1 MAMIHHVVAGEG
13 TPPLVF
19 VHGYACSHTDWRLQ
33 VAYFSPRH
41 KTVAVD
47 LPGHGASQARPED
60 CTIENCGQAVADVMR
75 ALELPPAVIFGHS
88 MGCRV
93 ALEAA
98 QRAPERVAAIV
109 LVDGSNFNPAME
121 PVMKARFAAGEA
133 KAIAA
138 GMFEQMFTS
147 RSTPEVKNAIV
158 DRATG
163 QSPAFLEHM
172 MLSLIRYDLTKLD
185 ATLAAT
191 KKPLMA
197 VQSTFTNERRERS
210 TMVKGQNTAYFDLL
224 RSKIPDVRIEIVEN
238 VGHFPQLD
246 AAEETNAIIES
257 FVKSLRK

>member
-1 MAMIHHVVAGEG
+1 MANIFHVATGEG

-19 VHGYACSHTDWRLQ
+19 VHGYACSHTDWRQQ
-33 VAYFSPRH
+33 VAHFAPRH

-47 LPGHGASQARPED
+47 LPGHGASKARPED
-60 CTIENCGQAVADVMR
+60 CTIENCGQAVADLMK
-75 ALELPPAVIFGHS
+75 ALKLPPAVIFGHS

-98 QRAPERVAAIV
+98 QRAPEHAKAIV

-147 RSTPEVKNAIV
+147 RSAPEVKQAIV

-163 QSPAFLEHM
+163 QSDAFLEHM
-172 MLSLIRYDLTKLD
+172 MMSLIRYDLTKLND
-185 ATLAAT
+185 TLART
-191 KKPLMA
+191 TKPLMA
-197 VQSTFTNERRERS
+197 IQATFTNERRERS
-210 TMVKGQNTAYFDLL
+210 SMVKGQNTPYFDLL
-224 RSKIPDVRIEIVEN
+224 RSKVPGVRIEIVEN

-246 AAEETNAIIES
+246 AADETNAMIES
-257 FVKSLRK
+257 FVRALPK

>member
-1 MAMIHHVVAGEG
+1 MAMIHHVVKGEG
-13 TPPLVF
+13 NPPLVF
-19 VHGYACSHTDWRLQ
+19 VHGYACSHSDWRLQ
-33 VAYFSPRH
+33 VAHFSPRH

-47 LPGHGASQARPED
+47 LPGHGASPARPED

-75 ALELPPAVIFGHS
+75 ALKLPPSVIFGHS

-98 QRAPERVAAIV
+98 LRAPEHAAAVV

-121 PVMKARFAAGEA
+121 PVIKARFAAGEA

-138 GMFEQMFTS
+138 GMFEQMFTA
-147 RSTPEVKNAIV
+147 RSAPDVKKAIM

-163 QSPAFLEHM
+163 QSAAFLEHM

-185 ATLAAT
+185 ATLSAT

-197 VQSTFTNERRERS
+197 LQSTFTNERRERS

-224 RSKIPDVRIEIVEN
+224 RSKVPGVRVEIVEN

-246 AAEETNAIIES
+246 APEETNALIEA
-257 FVKSLRK
+257 FVAPLRK